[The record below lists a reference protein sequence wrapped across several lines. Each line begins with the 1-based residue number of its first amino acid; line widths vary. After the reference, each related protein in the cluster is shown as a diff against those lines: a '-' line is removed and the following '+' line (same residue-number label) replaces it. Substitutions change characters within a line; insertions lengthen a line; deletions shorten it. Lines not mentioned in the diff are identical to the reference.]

1 LRFRGGMPTI
11 LIADDELH
19 ILELVRVT
27 LEGDGVEVL
36 TAVDGLEALD
46 LALTL
51 RPEIVLLDVQM
62 PGLDG
67 LEVCRR
73 LRSEPRLAG
82 TSIIMLTAAA
92 QAADA
97 ARGLAAGADHYL
109 TKPFSPIRLLS
120 VIRTFRPE
128 CVTWLPR

>member
-1 LRFRGGMPTI
+1 MPTI